1 MRLLPLVDKISQEES
16 SSPWVA
22 PYVVLSCFILRKASL
37 EVDLNVNYIEYGI
50 SIIKLNTGLL
60 VWRMVM

>member
-1 MRLLPLVDKISQEES
+1 
-16 SSPWVA
+16 
-22 PYVVLSCFILRKASL
+22 VLSCFILRKASL